1 MANFNEPTV
10 NTNYTQ
16 FPQKI
21 QDNIDAALQQLSSGS
36 HSNIPDGAI
45 KWDASNNKWVQKV
58 SGSFNSNLSS
68 TYNFTNLSATR
79 LDLGNSE
86 EIRAGNSQ
94 DLRIFHNGND
104 AIIKNI
110 TGTLGLRSDSVTLKA
125 QNGTTSRATFSSNF
139 ELYESGN
146 LTFKSVSNGCQVE
159 SGKSFNV
166 DNGTFYVDPS
176 NNRVGIGTVSPSQ
189 KIEISEAGSAYLQVT
204 NSSKS
209 KLSRF
214 GILNDIQGTG
224 AIQGN
229 GIGFFGQD
237 GNYDMYINIFGNVGI
252 GSTDQGT
259 DKLKVNGNQVLTQHL
274 EFTSTVS
281 AKTAEAFISKSAT
294 NTLTFGTANANRV
307 FIDGD
312 GKLGVG
318 GSSVT
323 SIDSLVQIQGTGASD
338 DVPMITCRHTNNPS
352 NNSICGGIEGNSGT
366 NNIASMLIKRDS
378 QGATAGK
385 LVFATQPDGQGI
397 ADRMIITSQGHV
409 RFALATT
416 SSSTPGF
423 NNTTTGAA
431 IENLGTSNG
440 ACLHISRADS
450 NPVSSLNSNSTS
462 SQFIIFRKSGTE
474 EGSIKLQSDGSGV
487 DFNQNSD
494 YRLKENIVDIT
505 DGIERL
511 KKLKPKRFN
520 FIKAKQDYPTSYRT
534 YDGFLAHEVVEACP
548 EAVTGEKDGEKMQ
561 QLAPTRLITV
571 TVAALQ
577 ELIGRVEKLE
587 SK

>member
-1 MANFNEPTV
+1 MADFLEPTV
-10 NTNYTQ
+10 DTNYTQ

-21 QDNIDAALQQLSSGS
+21 KDSVNAALQQLSSGS

-45 KWDASNNKWVQKV
+45 KWDAQNNKWVKKV
-58 SGSFNSNLSS
+58 SGSFNNHLST
-68 TYNFTNLSATR
+68 TYNFTNIEATQ
-79 LDLGNSE
+79 LDLGDSQ
-86 EIRAGNSQ
+86 EIRVGNSQ

-104 AIIKNI
+104 ATIRNI

-166 DNGTFYVDPS
+166 DNGTFFVDPS
-176 NNRVGIGTVSPSQ
+176 NNRVGIGTISPSQ

-209 KLSRF
+209 KNSKF
-214 GILNDIQGTG
+214 GILNDTVGTG
-224 AIQGN
+224 AVQGN

-237 GNYDMYINIFGNVGI
+237 GNYDMYINTLGNVGI
-252 GSTDQGT
+252 GTTSQNAN
-259 DKLKVNGNQVLTQHL
+259 KLVVAGNQIITTHL
-274 EFTSTVS
+274 EFFNTVS

-378 QGATAGK
+378 QGSTAGK
-385 LVFATQPDGQGI
+385 LVFATQANGGSI
-397 ADRMIITSQGHV
+397 ANRMTITSQGHV
-409 RFALATT
+409 RINQDT
-416 SSSTPGF
+416 SSTPGF
-423 NNTTTGAA
+423 NSNNNVAGVA
-431 IENLGTSNG
+431 IETANCIYVSRFNASSTMSLNTNSNG
-440 ACLHISRADS
+440 GQMI
-450 NPVSSLNSNSTS
+450 T
-462 SQFIIFRKSGTE
+462 FRKDTGE
-474 EGSIKLQSDGSGV
+474 EGSIRIQSDGSGIIIAGE
-487 DFNQNSD
+487 SD
-494 YRLKENIVDIT
+494 YRLKENIVDID
-505 DGIERL
+505 DGITRL
-511 KKLKPKRFN
+511 KKLKPKRYN
-520 FIKAKQDYPTSYRT
+520 FIKAKENNPKSFNT
-534 YDGFLAHEVVEACP
+534 YDGFLAHEVSEVCP
-548 EAVTGEKDGEKMQ
+548 EAVIGEKDGAEMQ
-561 QLAPTRLITV
+561 QLDASKLISV

>member
-1 MANFNEPTV
+1 MADFNEPTV
-10 NTNYTQ
+10 DTNYTQ

-21 QDNIDAALQQLSSGS
+21 QDNIDVALQQLSSGS

-45 KWDASNNKWVQKV
+45 KWDAQNNKWVQKV
-58 SGSFNSNLSS
+58 SGSFNNHLSS
-68 TYNFTNLSATR
+68 TYNFTNIEADR
-79 LDLGNSE
+79 VDLGNNE
-86 EIRAGNSQ
+86 RVRLGNSQ
-94 DLRIFHNGND
+94 NLQLYHSGSQGFIDNS
-104 AIIKNI
+104 
-110 TGTLGLRSDSVTLKA
+110 TGTLSLRSDDINLKTA
-125 QNGTTSRATFSSNF
+125 NGSTDRAKFGANF

-166 DNGTFYVDPS
+166 DNGTFFVDPS
-176 NNRVGIGTVSPSQ
+176 NNRVGISTTSPQ
-189 KIEISEAGSAYLQVT
+189 DKIEISNNDQAHLRIT
-204 NSSKS
+204 NTAKN
-209 KLSRF
+209 KFLKI
-214 GILNDIQGTG
+214 GVLNDSNGTG
-224 AIQGN
+224 VVRSN
-229 GIGFFGQD
+229 GFAVEDED
-237 GNYDMYINIFGNVGI
+237 GNSDLFINTNGSVGI
-252 GSTDQGT
+252 GTTSQGT
-259 DKLKVNGNQVLTQHL
+259 NKLVVAGNQIITTHL
-274 EFTSTVS
+274 EFSNTVS

-385 LVFATQPDGQGI
+385 LVFATQANGGSI
-397 ADRMIITSQGHV
+397 ANRMTITSQGHV
-409 RFALATT
+409 RINQDSTD
-416 SSSTPGF
+416 TPGISPSV
-423 NNTTTGAA
+423 TTPGMAFETA
-431 IENLGTSNG
+431 N
-440 ACLHISRADS
+440 CLYISRA
-450 NPVSSLNSNSTS
+450 NSSPTLQLNSNSNGGEM
-462 SQFIIFRKSGTE
+462 IIFRKSGNE
-474 EGSIKLQSDGSGV
+474 QGSIEIQSDGSGIV
-487 DFNQNSD
+487 IAGESD
-494 YRLKENIVDIT
+494 YRLKENIVDID
-505 DGIERL
+505 DGIARL
-511 KKLKPKRFN
+511 KKLKPKRYN
-520 FIKAKQDYPTSYRT
+520 FIKAKEDNPKSFNT
-534 YDGFLAHEVVEACP
+534 YDGFLAHEVSEVCP
-548 EAVTGEKDGEKMQ
+548 EAVIGEKDGEEMQ
-561 QLAPTRLITV
+561 KLDPTKLITV